1 MASPTTLHD
10 IKTLV
15 LSNHPVLVIETLEED
30 RVRDLLKAVAA
41 ETAAALFEWSV
52 HRGLQRLPEGR
63 AVHGTSDPLGL
74 MKHLRTLTV
83 AGLFHLKDFVPYLG
97 DPQLV
102 RAARDA
108 TQQCARTHATIVL
121 TGDPISLPPE
131 LGNHAVHIRLQLP
144 DADALRAALKSVL
157 ASLRTRHRVD
167 VSIGPDDLDQ
177 VINALSG
184 FTLTQARQALA
195 YVILEDGRLAPDDV
209 GKLIERKAQLI
220 QDAGLLEYFPVDD
233 NAYELGGFGGLKRW
247 LARARVGFSA
257 EAAAMNLSPPRGVL
271 LVGVQGCG
279 KSLAAK
285 VIAREWALPLLKFD
299 AGRLYDKYIG
309 ETEKNFRRAVELAG
323 TMAAAVLW
331 IDEIEKGFGAGG
343 GEQDGGVS
351 QRLLG
356 SLLTWLQERD
366 DQVFVVAT
374 ANDLFRVPPELLRK
388 GRFDEIFFVDLPDDA
403 ERRAI
408 LGIHLGLRNQRPDD
422 FDVERLSAAADGFSG
437 AEIEQAVIA
446 AAYRALHA
454 KTRLDTEILLG
465 ELDGTVPLSVS
476 RREDIE
482 RLRATAEGRFVS
494 VR

>member
-1 MASPTTLHD
+1 M
-10 IKTLV
+10 
-15 LSNHPVLVIETLEED
+15 
-30 RVRDLLKAVAA
+30 
-41 ETAAALFEWSV
+41 
-52 HRGLQRLPEGR
+52 
-63 AVHGTSDPLGL
+63 
-74 MKHLRTLTV
+74 
-83 AGLFHLKDFVPYLG
+83 
-97 DPQLV
+97 
-102 RAARDA
+102 
-108 TQQCARTHATIVL
+108 L

-131 LGNHAVHIRLQLP
+131 LGSQAVHIRLQLP
-144 DADALRAALKSVL
+144 DAEELGGVLKTVL
-157 ASLRTRHRVD
+157 ASLRTRHQVD
-167 VSIGPDDLDQ
+167 VSIGPDDLER

-184 FTLTQARQALA
+184 FTVAQARQALA
-195 YVILEDGRLAPDDV
+195 YVILEDGRLGPDDV
-209 GKLIERKAQLI
+209 GKLIDRKAQLI

-233 NAYELGGFGGLKRW
+233 NAYQLGGFGGLKAW

-323 TMAAAVLW
+323 TMAPAVLW
-331 IDEIEKGFGAGG
+331 IDEIEKGFGGGG

-356 SLLTWLQERD
+356 ALLTWLQERD

-374 ANDLFRVPPELLRK
+374 ANDLFKVPSELLRK

-422 FDVERLSAAADGFSG
+422 FDIGRLSAAADGFSG

-454 KTRLDTEILLG
+454 KTRLDTEIVLDELG
-465 ELDGTVPLSVS
+465 GTVPLSVS

-482 RLRATAEGRFVS
+482 RLRTTARGRFVS